1 MKKAAPAKT
10 KPAKRIPL
18 ASRETTKDI
27 EDQPVARVVPAPVED
42 ESKENAPLQGFV
54 DDPDVTHDIDEEEVD
69 HKTVEMVSNWQA
81 KTLGTPP
88 QPSRRLP
95 FSSSLPPS
103 SPLPPMSEISA
114 FSPPSPQ
121 QERNLVDPDM
131 SYDSVASDDFGFFAA
146 QRKIHAK
153 RDREHNLN
161 AASQMTQPRGRVS
174 DAFDTSM
181 DASFSGRPAF
191 ATPYIR
197 RQPRS
202 DSQHGE
208 DTTLEA
214 EEESSPAV
222 GTKRPKRSR
231 GSSQAKA
238 TSEHEDDEPEEKTM
252 APRRRPKRAVLPPIV
267 PLGKG
272 KGKASTSRKTSDS
285 RKASDS
291 RKVSGSRKASG
302 SSAGGKSRGKR
313 AVKGA
318 GDEEEIDLGGVGSD
332 DSVRSLLKSFEDEE
346 AILKQPCSSIN

>member
-10 KPAKRIPL
+10 KAPKRVPL

-27 EDQPVARVVPAPVED
+27 EDQSVAKVVSAPVED

-161 AASQMTQPRGRVS
+161 TASQMTQPRGRVS

-181 DASFSGRPAF
+181 EASFSGRPAF
-191 ATPYIR
+191 ATPHVR
-197 RQPRS
+197 RQARS
-202 DSQHGE
+202 TPSSQHGE
-208 DTTLEA
+208 DTTLEL
-214 EEESSPAV
+214 EEGSSPAV
-222 GTKRPKRSR
+222 GTKRPRRSR

-238 TSEHEDDEPEEKTM
+238 PSVHEDDETEEKVM

-285 RKASDS
+285 KKASDT
-291 RKVSGSRKASG
+291 RKMSGSRKTSG

-332 DSVRSLLKSFEDEE
+332 DSVRSVPKASKTR
-346 AILKQPCSSIN
+346 KQF